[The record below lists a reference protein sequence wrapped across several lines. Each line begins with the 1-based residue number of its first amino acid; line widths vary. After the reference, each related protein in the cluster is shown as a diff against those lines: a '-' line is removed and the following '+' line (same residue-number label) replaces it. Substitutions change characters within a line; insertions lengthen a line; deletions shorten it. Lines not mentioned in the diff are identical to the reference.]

1 LCPSAGIHS
10 KFHYSD
16 IALLLVCGLFRED
29 LSWLRCVFLYTTHL
43 MRNVTLMIYDNYG
56 RPVLNL
62 RISVTQKCDK
72 HCPYCHREGE
82 TNPSTLMTVDEI
94 VRIVRIAISLG
105 VSRVKLTGG
114 EPLLRQEIVEI
125 VGGINGLEGLTDLS
139 MTTNG
144 THLKGLAKDL
154 KKAGLNRVNISLPTL
169 DPDIYDEVMGGDLQ
183 DAIDGVGAAVEA
195 GLHPVKVNML
205 VLKNVNDSEIDDM
218 IRFAAETGTILQLI
232 ELEPINLSKEYY
244 KRYHLDLSEI
254 AQKLEKLA
262 SETRVRK
269 YMQKRRIYFLPKT
282 KVEVIRPIENTEF
295 CANCTRMRV
304 TSDGKL
310 KPCLMRK
317 DNLVDIL
324 TPMRNG
330 ADDKKLTEIFL
341 EAVKKR
347 EPYYKATQT
356 SKITA

>member
-1 LCPSAGIHS
+1 MSLRAVVHS
-10 KFHYSD
+10 NFCYYER
-16 IALLLVCGLFRED
+16 AQA

-43 MRNVTLMIYDNYG
+43 LKNVTFMIYDNYC

-82 TNPSTLMTVDEI
+82 RKSSTLMTVYEI
-94 VRIVRIAISLG
+94 VRIVRIAIRLG
-105 VSRVKLTGG
+105 ISRVKLTGG
-114 EPLLRQEIVEI
+114 EPLLRREIVEI

-144 THLKGLAKDL
+144 TYLKGLAKDL
-154 KKAGLNRVNISLPTL
+154 KKAGLNRVNVSLPTL
-169 DPDIYDEVMGGDLQ
+169 YPEVYNDVMGGDLQ
-183 DAIDGVGAAVEA
+183 DAIDGVKAAAKA
-195 GLHPVKVNML
+195 GLRPVKVNML
-205 VLKNVNDSEIDDM
+205 VLKNVNDGEIDKM
-218 IRFAAETGTILQLI
+218 IQFAAETDTILQLI
-232 ELEPINLSKEYY
+232 ELEPINLSKKYY
-244 KRYHLDLSEI
+244 TRYHLSLDEI
-254 AQKLEKLA
+254 AKKLDKLA
-262 SETRVRK
+262 SETKVRK
-269 YMQKRRIYFLPKT
+269 YMQKRRVYVLPKV

-295 CANCTRMRV
+295 CANCTRIRV

-330 ADDKKLTEIFL
+330 VDDKKLTEIFI
-341 EAVKKR
+341 EAVNRR
-347 EPYYKATQT
+347 EPYYRLSQLP
-356 SKITA
+356 KITA